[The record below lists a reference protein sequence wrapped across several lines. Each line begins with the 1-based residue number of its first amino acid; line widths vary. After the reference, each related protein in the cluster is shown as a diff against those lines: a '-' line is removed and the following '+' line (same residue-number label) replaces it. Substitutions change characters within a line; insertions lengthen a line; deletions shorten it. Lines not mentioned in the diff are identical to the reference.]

1 MKFFGV
7 NLFGMKR
14 PGLGNSKARGD
25 YGETLAARLLKRKGM
40 KILGRNYRCPV
51 GELDILAL
59 DKKTD
64 TILFVEVKTRNDDRI
79 VHPASA
85 VNGEKKKR
93 IRKIAQ
99 YYLGTHPAADYS
111 ARFDIVTVLLLDDEK
126 PRLEHIE
133 NAF

>member
-1 MKFFGV
+1 
-7 NLFGMKR
+7 
-14 PGLGNSKARGD
+14 
-25 YGETLAARLLKRKGM
+25 M

-64 TILFVEVKTRNDDRI
+64 TILFVEVKTRNDDQI

-85 VNGEKKKR
+85 VNAAKKAR

-99 YYLGTHPAADYS
+99 YYFGTHPAADYS